1 MKYPSISKNEVRN
14 SLAHT
19 PEPIFSMLVLVLVLF
34 AYGSVH
40 AQGNPMDSPPLGQS
54 AAGQYKSG
62 ETPKNEAA
70 KKKSSRSNDKQ
81 ETNRE
86 GTPNII
92 ERNPKHPHQ
101 GSGPDPFGRY

>member
-1 MKYPSISKNEVRN
+1 MKYSSISKNEVLR
-14 SLAHT
+14 SSVHIPGSIA
-19 PEPIFSMLVLVLVLF
+19 SMLVLVLF

-40 AQGNPMDSPPLGQS
+40 AQGNPMDSPALGQS

-62 ETPKNEAA
+62 ETPKNKAE
-70 KKKSSRSNDKQ
+70 KKKPARSNDKQ
-81 ETNRE
+81 ETTRE

>member
-1 MKYPSISKNEVRN
+1 MKYPSISKNEVSR
-14 SLAHT
+14 SLMHILGLTVFA
-19 PEPIFSMLVLVLVLF
+19 LALVLF
-34 AYGSVH
+34 LYGSVN

-70 KKKSSRSNDKQ
+70 KKKSVRLNDKQ

-86 GTPNII
+86 GMPNII
-92 ERNPKHPHQ
+92 ERDPRHPHA

>member
-70 KKKSSRSNDKQ
+70 KKKIEPLERQTGNESR
-81 ETNRE
+81 
-86 GTPNII
+86 G
-92 ERNPKHPHQ
+92 
-101 GSGPDPFGRY
+101 YA